1 MEPVPLDPGEE
12 VSVSPE
18 AGAAQELPM
27 TSVDPRSKDDIL
39 RAIDEIEAEVAAFFG
54 GLSDTELVHRE
65 GDAWTPAEHL
75 AHLATS
81 VSAVARGLGMPRL
94 LLRLR
99 FGRAWAPSR
108 SYGELRRDYKER
120 LAAGGRASG
129 VYVPPRED
137 PSPDAVASLRAALL
151 ARWGRVNGR
160 LRDALAPWSER
171 QLDRIRLP
179 HPLLGKLTTREM
191 LFFTLYHGR
200 HHVEGAARR
209 LPRP

>member
-1 MEPVPLDPGEE
+1 VAAVPVDPGAA
-12 VSVSPE
+12 VSDIE
-18 AGAAQELPM
+18 APM
-27 TSVDPRSKDDIL
+27 EMPNADPPSKDEIL
-39 RAIDEIEAEVAAFFG
+39 RAIDDVEAEVAAFFG
-54 GLSDTELVHRE
+54 GLSETELVHRE

-108 SYGELRRDYKER
+108 SYSELRRDYQER

-129 VYVPPRED
+129 AFVPPRED
-137 PSPDAVASLRAALL
+137 PGPAEVAPLRAALL

-160 LRDALAPWSER
+160 LRAALAPWSER

-179 HPLLGKLTTREM
+179 HPLLGELTTREM

-200 HHVEGAARR
+200 HHVESAARR
-209 LPRP
+209 LPRA

>member
-1 MEPVPLDPGEE
+1 MPSEEPC
-12 VSVSPE
+12 
-18 AGAAQELPM
+18 
-27 TSVDPRSKDDIL
+27 SKDEIL
-39 RAIDEIEAEVAAFFG
+39 HGIDEVEAEVAAFFG
-54 GLSDTELVHRE
+54 GLSDAELVHRE

-81 VSAVARGLGMPRL
+81 VSAVARGLAMPRL

-99 FGRAWAPSR
+99 FGRAPAPSR
-108 SYGELRRDYKER
+108 SFAELRQDYRER
-120 LAAGGRASG
+120 LARGGRASG
-129 VYVPPRED
+129 AFVPARQD
-137 PSPDAVASLRAALL
+137 PEPAAVAPLRTALL

-160 LRDALAPWSER
+160 LRTALEPWSER

-200 HHVEGAARR
+200 HHVEGARRR
-209 LPRP
+209 LPGA

>member
-1 MEPVPLDPGEE
+1 MPTE
-12 VSVSPE
+12 
-18 AGAAQELPM
+18 
-27 TSVDPRSKDDIL
+27 DPRS
-39 RAIDEIEAEVAAFFG
+39 RDEILSAIEEVEAEVATFFG
-54 GLSDTELVHRE
+54 GLSDEELVHRE

-75 AHLATS
+75 AHLNTS

-99 FGRAWAPSR
+99 FGRAPAPSR
-108 SYGELRRDYKER
+108 SYNEVRRDYQER

-129 VYVPPRED
+129 VYVPPRQE
-137 PSPDAVASLRAALL
+137 PSPAEVASLRAGLL
-151 ARWGRVNGR
+151 ARWSRVNDR
-160 LRDALAPWSER
+160 LRAALAPWSER

-200 HHVEGAARR
+200 HHVEGVARR
-209 LPRP
+209 LPSA